1 MKLMELAAKPDD
13 KAVYRQIA
21 AAAKRG
27 DEQGLS
33 APVDLNPADEEGNR
47 GTVSDEEIQKRA
59 GKLRSGLGSIDAG
72 RYTVEVID
80 SVAWVSINKK
90 EPRKR
95 AAKAPAAPPADPT
108 VPAETFGDTSGIPPA
123 ARETELKTA
132 KKKR

>member
-21 AAAKRG
+21 VAAKTG
-27 DEQGLS
+27 DEKGLS

-47 GTVSDEEIQKRA
+47 AIVSDEEIQKLA

-72 RYTVEVID
+72 RYTVEVIAE
-80 SVAWVSINKK
+80 VAWVSINKK
-90 EPRKR
+90 EPRTR
-95 AAKAPAAPPADPT
+95 TAKAPAAPPADP
-108 VPAETFGDTSGIPPA
+108 PPA
-123 ARETELKTA
+123 DNGSDYPTGKDLSEPKSAA